1 MLRLQFILTYAE
13 LINSQD
19 IGTDSAHKYQCSV
32 QAHKYSIVLRVQ
44 YPNLGRAHK
53 YSDMGTGSAHKYQ
66 YSVQAHKYSGAAFTI
81 S

>member
-1 MLRLQFILTYAE
+1 VLRLQFTLTYAE
-13 LINSQD
+13 FKNTQIWV
-19 IGTDSAHKYQCSV
+19 SAHKYQYSV
-32 QAHKYSIVLRVQ
+32 QAHQYSRAACTI

-66 YSVQAHKYSGAAFTI
+66 YSVQAHQYSDAAFTI